1 MEIWDVNAF
10 TSSSEV
16 MTVTELIFMNITLAQ
31 QLFVMNSHNE
41 FHENLTNGSV
51 TTRRSQTNRQQ
62 MDMVS
67 TYGTCIF

>member
-16 MTVTELIFMNITLAQ
+16 MTVTELIFMNITFIQ
-31 QLFVMNSHNE
+31 QLFLMNSHNE

-51 TTRRSQTNRQQ
+51 TDKQATDGHGVHIWHLYFLKNA
-62 MDMVS
+62 
-67 TYGTCIF
+67 